1 MARTA
6 ASGSIDGGKLLRLH
20 DSLAAMV
27 DEATH
32 GELDA
37 AVTGDLRTVTGRF
50 LVEIGSAL
58 PDDLLEEL
66 RVLVGDDL
74 VGATDDE
81 LRLLRRQLLGWVEG
95 VLSALVVATPDDAE
109 SAPGEDDEGPSPLPR
124 RGPETGSST

>member
-6 ASGSIDGGKLLRLH
+6 ASGYIDGGKLLRLH

-27 DEATH
+27 DESTRA
-32 GELDA
+32 ELDA
-37 AVTGDLRTVTGRF
+37 AVTGDLRAVTGRF

-58 PDDLLEEL
+58 PDDLLDEL
-66 RVLVGDDL
+66 RLL

-95 VLSALVVATPDDAE
+95 VLSALVVATIPDD
-109 SAPGEDDEGPSPLPR
+109 GELSQGEGGEGPSPLPSLAPER
-124 RGPETGSST
+124 RSST